1 MSKTEPDSQARAV
14 CSACQGSGIVIEK
27 KVHLQIEV
35 GRFCQNCD
43 EGERR
48 WLKTVT
54 LLAEE
59 ARQSGE
65 PILGLD
71 RG

>member
-1 MSKTEPDSQARAV
+1 MSKTEPDSQARAM
-14 CSACQGSGIVIEK
+14 CPACQGSGIVVEK
-27 KVHLQIEV
+27 RIHLQIEA
-35 GRFCQNCD
+35 GRFCQNCH

-48 WLKTVT
+48 WLRIVT
-54 LLAEE
+54 LLVEE

-65 PILGLD
+65 PILGLE